1 MSSHREA
8 PEISKDPV
16 ADNADTYAFVSP
28 DNPGTVTIITNYV
41 PLQAPPGG
49 PNFFEFGDDVL
60 YSIYIDNDGD
70 ALPEITYQ
78 FSFQTQIGNPN
89 TFLYNTGPISSLSDP
104 NWNKRQ
110 FYTVTR
116 LEGDDTDVLGSGL
129 PCPPCNVGPR
139 STPNYPALA
148 AAAVQTLKSGEV
160 VFAGQRSD
168 PFFVDLGSIFDLGD
182 LRPFQNL
189 HLIPTAAAPG
199 VDATKALNIHTIA
212 IQIPIGDLTAD
223 GSVPSD
229 PMSAKAVLGIWG
241 SASRRKM
248 RLADCANDEFS
259 EAGPWVQVSRLGN
272 PLFNEVLVP
281 LGRKDRWNASQPSD
295 DADFADGVKHPELAG
310 LLPVLYPGVFPNLA
324 ALSADRADL
333 VAILLTGIPAGI
345 VPGFQNNTGS
355 VLADMLRLNAAIPP
369 AASPNPLG
377 LIGGDPAGFPNGR
390 RVADDVVTIELRA
403 IAGVTYPLIDST
415 FKPDGAAALISQG
428 LTPAAGRYLPA
439 FPYVGTPYDGY
450 DTPSV

>member
-28 DNPGTVTIITNYV
+28 DKPDTVTIITNYV
-41 PLQAPPGG
+41 PLQAPPGR
-49 PNFFEFGDDVL
+49 PELLRVRRRRPLLDLHRQRRRRAAGDHLPVQL
-60 YSIYIDNDGD
+60 QD
-70 ALPEITYQ
+70 ADLR
-78 FSFQTQIGNPN
+78 NPN

-116 LEGDDTDVLGSGL
+116 MRGRRRRRCSARGFPARRATSDRARRRTTRRS
-129 PCPPCNVGPR
+129 PPPPCRR
-139 STPNYPALA
+139 SS
-148 AAAVQTLKSGEV
+148 SGEV
-160 VFAGQRSD
+160 VFAGQRND

-212 IQIPIGDLTAD
+212 IQVPISDLTAD

-229 PMSAKAVLGIWG
+229 PMSAEVGARDLGRARAAARCG
-241 SASRRKM
+241 SPTA
-248 RLADCANDEFS
+248 ANDELS

-281 LGRKDRWNASQPSD
+281 LGRKDRWNASQPVD
-295 DADFADGVKHPELAG
+295 DEDFADGVKHPELAG
-310 LLPVLYPGVFPNLA
+310 LLPGALPG
-324 ALSADRADL
+324 R
-333 VAILLTGIPAGI
+333 
-345 VPGFQNNTGS
+345 VPEPRG
-355 VLADMLRLNAAIPP
+355 AERRPRRP
-369 AASPNPLG
+369 R
-377 LIGGDPAGFPNGR
+377 GDPAHRHPGR
-390 RVADDVVTIELRA
+390 DRPGLPEQHRLGARRH
-403 IAGVTYPLIDST
+403 
-415 FKPDGAAALISQG
+415 AAAERGDPADVEPEPARSDRRRPRRL
-428 LTPAAGRYLPA
+428 PERPPRRRRRRHDRAAGDRRRHLSAGRQELQARTARRRWSPRA
-439 FPYVGTPYDGY
+439 
-450 DTPSV
+450 